1 MSIVESAIAS
11 PTSEQ
16 VIASFKLSDISNN
29 DVSDALHYYSLR
41 NIQSYPPA
49 KAEDLRQW
57 LLSLPSHTKTD
68 PFGDHYVGVF
78 KLHNDTP
85 ENKWFIY
92 PYGSVVQAI
101 DIRLYGDNSQLSSTL
116 TGANFNN
123 QHDFHYGS
131 EIQILPG
138 EKKTILMIFKSDY
151 FFAPIKVVVK
161 PASEASKLFNI
172 ENVILLVGLGIC
184 FALSIYNLFI
194 YVSTRQLQYL
204 TYAAT
209 TLAYMFGW
217 AGVFGVPEHMGLTTS
232 EHWLMPAFLIGS
244 MFFCYFT
251 VQFLRLDSADKSS
264 AKAMKIIALVA
275 LVSLPFALYSQGLGL
290 YLASFS
296 TSLGFILGIY
306 SGIKQWVKG
315 YTPAKYYVFALFS
328 VVLPNMIGNLMNFG
342 ILPGLDVNIYLL
354 GLVGNCL
361 DSLLLAFAL
370 AAQVRLLQVQ
380 NIKLNANLEQTVQER
395 TIELKEANARLE
407 QTNADLIEA
416 NEAKGR
422 FLANMS
428 HEIRTPLTSII
439 GYADGILMGDIDKSE
454 QERVTKVI
462 CQNGTHL
469 LNVINDILDISK
481 IEANKLD
488 FESIPTPLFV
498 LLADIESLVGR
509 RARDK
514 GLSFDIEYQYPLPSQ
529 IYSDPTRLKQ
539 ILFNLTNNA
548 IKFTEQGHICLTIKT
563 LENRLIIDVVDSG
576 MGMSVQQQS
585 EIFEPF
591 KQADS
596 SVNRIYGGTGLGL
609 SISQRLAAGLNGHIE
624 VDSTLG
630 KGATFTLNIL
640 MTPVENTEFV
650 RSASEIWQATS
661 TRVVKAEILP
671 NFTGQKV
678 LLADDHPANRELIS
692 LLLNRMKLDVI
703 QVEDGKQALEAINR
717 QPFDLVL
724 LDIHMPNM
732 SGPEALKR
740 LRQSGNNTP
749 VVALTANNMKHE
761 IEHYKR
767 IGFSDH
773 VAKPISRN
781 TFISV
786 LKQFLDDAG
795 QVDSPI
801 SSDDM
806 QSLIEDYRTDLVEQV
821 SKLEQAL
828 EASDLE
834 TIGHICHRIR
844 GSASAFGYQLL
855 GNRYADIEHSAMQDD
870 EIAVSYELPKLL
882 SLTKLCTELP
892 GVDIAR
898 GIINHDADVGSL
910 LREIY
915 AYTYQSDNSL
925 QDLKHALDANQVNS
939 ALVSLYKL
947 QPVAK
952 SCGLQQSITAY
963 EDLENLIKQ
972 GTWTAQEFSY
982 LITAIEQHIQNL
994 KHVIKLDLLNEL

>member
-1 MSIVESAIAS
+1 MATDTFATPEEKFPQFNLTEIVDSNLVDTLSYFELPYYVNSFPADTQKWAAQFKPKTKISA
-11 PTSEQ
+11 
-16 VIASFKLSDISNN
+16 
-29 DVSDALHYYSLR
+29 
-41 NIQSYPPA
+41 
-49 KAEDLRQW
+49 
-57 LLSLPSHTKTD
+57 
-68 PFGDHYVGVF
+68 FGDRFATVF
-78 KLHNDTP
+78 LLHNNSTIQD
-85 ENKWFIY
+85 WYLY
-92 PYGSVVQAI
+92 PYGSVVQNI
-101 DIRLYGDNSQLSSTL
+101 EILCSGCRNLQHSK
-116 TGANFNN
+116 TGRSHKNLHN
-123 QHDFHYGS
+123 FHYG
-131 EIQILPG
+131 EKLTILPG
-138 EKKTILMIFKSDY
+138 ETAKILLIFDSQY
-151 FFAPIKVVVK
+151 FFAPTKLLVK
-161 PASEASKLFNI
+161 PLEQAEKSFALET
-172 ENVILLVGLGIC
+172 VILLMCLGIC
-184 FALSIYNLFI
+184 FALGIYNLFI
-194 YVSTRQLQYL
+194 FVSSRDVYYL
-204 TYAAT
+204 TYALS
-209 TLAYMFGW
+209 TLTYTFGW
-217 AGVFGVPEHMGLTTS
+217 ACVFAVPEYMGVQST
-232 EHWLMPAFLIGS
+232 EKWIMPAFCLGAIFS
-244 MFFCYFT
+244 AFFAI
-251 VQFLRLDSADKSS
+251 QFLQLSMVSPR
-264 AKAMKIIALVA
+264 IALA
-275 LVSLPFALYSQGLGL
+275 LKSIGALSIVLLPFAIYSQGMGL
-290 YLASFS
+290 YIASGV
-296 TSLGFILGIY
+296 TSIVSILGIY
-306 SGIKQWVKG
+306 AGIKCWRQG
-315 YTPAKYYVFALFS
+315 YRPAKYFVLALLS
-328 VVLPNMIGNLMNFG
+328 VVLPNMIGNLLNVG
-342 ILPGLDVNIYLL
+342 IIPPLNVNIYLL
-354 GLVGNCL
+354 GLIGNCL

-370 AAQVRLLQVQ
+370 AD
-380 NIKLNANLEQTVQER
+380 KLRIITLENTKLTNSLEKTVDLR

-795 QVDSPI
+795 QIDSPI
-801 SSDDM
+801 SSGDM

-855 GNRYADIEHSAMQDD
+855 GNRYADIEHFAMQDD

-882 SLTKLCTELP
+882 SLTRLCTELP

-898 GIINHDADVGSL
+898 GIINYDADVGSL

-915 AYTYQSDNSL
+915 AYIYQSDNSL

-939 ALVSLYKL
+939 ALVNLYKL
-947 QPVAK
+947 HPVAK

-963 EDLENLIKQ
+963 EDLENLIKK
-972 GTWTAQEFSY
+972 GTWSAQEFSY